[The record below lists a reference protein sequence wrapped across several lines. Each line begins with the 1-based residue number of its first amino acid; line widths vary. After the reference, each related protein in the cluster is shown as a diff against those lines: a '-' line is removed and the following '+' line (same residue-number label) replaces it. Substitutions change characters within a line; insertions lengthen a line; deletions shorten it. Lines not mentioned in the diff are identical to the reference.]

1 MAASHQNN
9 ISLTFTRQKT
19 VGALF
24 GLLLLFLASCG
35 QSPGVQSNNGRGAVA
50 QQQKSGTP
58 MTYIALGASDTF
70 GIGAND
76 PYNENWATDLEVKL
90 GSNFHLINLGIPS
103 ITVHDA
109 LSEELPVALDA
120 HPGLVTVWLA
130 VNDLADGVDVSSYSH
145 DLNTLISRL
154 QAGSPHVLIAMAN
167 VPDLTLL
174 PYFSSYDPI
183 SLQNKI
189 QAYNTTIAS
198 IAQQHHVILVD
209 LSRFDL
215 KHFPEYISNDGL
227 HPSTIGYLQLA
238 ELFYIALQASQGLPK
253 HT

>member
-9 ISLTFTRQKT
+9 ISLRLMQHS
-19 VGALF
+19 VGVLF
-24 GLLLLFLASCG
+24 GLFLLFLASCG
-35 QSPGVQSNNGRGAVA
+35 QLPSGQSSNGRGALA
-50 QQQKSGTP
+50 HQQKSGTP
-58 MTYIALGASDTF
+58 VTYIALGASDTF

-76 PYNENWATDLEVKL
+76 PYNENWAADLEEKL

-103 ITVHDA
+103 ITVHEA

-120 HPGLVTVWLA
+120 HPSLVTIWLA
-130 VNDLADGVDVSSYSH
+130 VNDLADGIDVSSYSH
-145 DLNTLISRL
+145 DLNTLISSL
-154 QAGSPHVLIAMAN
+154 QADSPHVLIAMAN

-174 PYFSSYDPI
+174 PYFNSYDPK
-183 SLQNKI
+183 SLQNKVR
-189 QAYNTTIAS
+189 AYNTTIAS

-209 LSRFDL
+209 LSHFDL

-238 ELFYIALQASQGLPK
+238 ELFYNALQASQGLPK
-253 HT
+253 LT

>member
-9 ISLTFTRQKT
+9 ISLTLTRQKA

-24 GLLLLFLASCG
+24 ALLLLFLASCG
-35 QSPGVQSNNGRGAVA
+35 QSPGVQSSNGRGAVA

-109 LSEELPVALDA
+109 LS
-120 HPGLVTVWLA
+120 
-130 VNDLADGVDVSSYSH
+130 
-145 DLNTLISRL
+145 
-154 QAGSPHVLIAMAN
+154 
-167 VPDLTLL
+167 
-174 PYFSSYDPI
+174 
-183 SLQNKI
+183 
-189 QAYNTTIAS
+189 
-198 IAQQHHVILVD
+198 
-209 LSRFDL
+209 
-215 KHFPEYISNDGL
+215 
-227 HPSTIGYLQLA
+227 
-238 ELFYIALQASQGLPK
+238 
-253 HT
+253 